1 MYDNYIFDLY
11 GTLADIRTNENK
23 PYLWQKMSDF
33 YTYLGAPYS
42 SAQLRREFR
51 RLEQEAV
58 QRMQK
63 EAESSGSQG
72 VLIEPDLTG
81 VFQRLF
87 QEKGVSCERQTARMA
102 AIFFRTLSR
111 QLLRVYDGVKET
123 LQELRSRGKG
133 NKLTSLNLFGVV
145 NLTNLNIDDNQITT
159 MIVSGLPS
167 LSTFVCSDN
176 NMTTLGVRDCKNL
189 LDLVC
194 SYNDLTTLDVSNCPN
209 ILYVDCSYND
219 LTQLNLSNQ
228 TFLQRLICNN
238 NQLQMLDVSFDDALV
253 YINCRYNQITDFRN
267 VATPNLRMIACQWNY

>member
-23 PYLWQKMSDF
+23 PYLWQKMSEF
-33 YTYLGAPYS
+33 YTSLGAPYS

-58 QRMQK
+58 HRMQN

-123 LQELRSRGKG
+123 LQELCSRGKG
-133 NKLTSLNLFGVV
+133 VYL
-145 NLTNLNIDDNQITT
+145 
-159 MIVSGLPS
+159 
-167 LSTFVCSDN
+167 
-176 NMTTLGVRDCKNL
+176 
-189 LDLVC
+189 
-194 SYNDLTTLDVSNCPN
+194 
-209 ILYVDCSYND
+209 
-219 LTQLNLSNQ
+219 LSNAQ
-228 TFLQRLICNN
+228 SDFTRPELELLGLSECFDGILISSEEGCKKPCPAFFHRLTE
-238 NQLQMLDVSFDDALV
+238 
-253 YINCRYNQITDFRN
+253 RYNLEPGRCLMVGNDMASDIAGAADAGMDSLYLHTATSPEPKGKYKPTYCVMDGDWKK
-267 VATPNLRMIACQWNY
+267 VADILLGRKN